1 MRLRTP
7 HDLLVR
13 ACTPYDF
20 GQHLHTLPEQ
30 RPMAHT
36 CPWCIQAHGAYRPMV
51 HTGPWRIQ
59 AHGAYRPMVHTG
71 PWCIQAHG
79 AYMRWVLVPAP
90 YPGIPSACTCIPFL
104 CTPSALPC
112 KTGRADPFCRVCCAG
127 CVSLHACVRLHLCVR
142 VHTRAQVCMQSSS
155 GMFSFAGGMA
165 VVTFKC
171 T

>member
-71 PWCIQAHG
+71 PWCIHAHGAYRPMAHTGPWCIQAHG
-79 AYMRWVLVPAP
+79 AYRPMVHTGPWCIHAMGPC
-90 YPGIPSACTCIPFL
+90 AC
-104 CTPSALPC
+104 ALPWH
-112 KTGRADPFCRVCCAG
+112 TI
-127 CVSLHACVRLHLCVR
+127 SMHLHPLP
-142 VHTRAQVCMQSSS
+142 VHS
-155 GMFSFAGGMA
+155 FSASM
-165 VVTFKC
+165 
-171 T
+171 